1 MVRSNL
7 LGAEMNANELADW
20 LIYFTEDAADYKE
33 ENIKQASTMLRQ
45 QQTEIEYWKS
55 AFERAMGIKE

>member
-7 LGAEMNANELADW
+7 LGAEMNANELMPQLKELKDEILK
-20 LIYFTEDAADYKE
+20 LIEIT
-33 ENIKQASTMLRQ
+33 NR